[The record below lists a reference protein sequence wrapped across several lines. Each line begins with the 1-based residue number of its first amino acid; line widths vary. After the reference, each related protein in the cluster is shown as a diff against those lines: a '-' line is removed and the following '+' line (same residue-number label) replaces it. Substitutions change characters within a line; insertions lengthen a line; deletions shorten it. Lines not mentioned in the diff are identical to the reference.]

1 MLGHS
6 ERVDPIK
13 PAPTELVGSKSGLR
27 MTGKIRH
34 VVSLGLRRFARILA
48 AAFLR
53 L

>member
-1 MLGHS
+1 MICCDFAV
-6 ERVDPIK
+6 R
-13 PAPTELVGSKSGLR
+13 R
-27 MTGKIRH
+27 F

>member
-1 MLGHS
+1 V
-6 ERVDPIK
+6 EDPIK
-13 PAPTELVGSKSGLR
+13 RAPTELVGSKSEPH
-27 MTGKIRH
+27 MTGKIQH